1 MPSDPHTIA
10 DESHE
15 QFEDSYTN
23 SPIGTWTFRF
33 ICIGMEDSV
42 NSSMEFSSTTCRD
55 TYIDLDTN

>member
-1 MPSDPHTIA
+1 MNRMSNLKIRIQTRPLVHGHSVL
-10 DESHE
+10 S
-15 QFEDSYTN
+15 
-23 SPIGTWTFRF
+23 RF